1 MPSNDSNGNNSDR
14 GGVESNGSSTSNKG
28 DDLRGIEKRIEK
40 IEGNIESI

>member
-14 GGVESNGSSTSNKG
+14 GVESNGSSTSNKG
-28 DDLRGIEKRIEK
+28 DDLRGIEKRIDK